1 MNNILLSDVYII
13 NRISIREYFYK
24 IISYFYRDNLMLVNF
39 YINICIKMMEDFL
52 ISYEIYVSDKK
63 KRIKL
68 SVISLSC
75 IIIVVKFCDDNY
87 KISIKEI
94 SKISNIDY
102 RKIVK
107 YENKILR
114 ILDYNVFSYIK

>member
-1 MNNILLSDVYII
+1 MNNLLSDVYII
-13 NRISIREYFYK
+13 NRVSIREYFYK
-24 IISYFYRDNLMLVNF
+24 IISYFYRNNLILVDF

-52 ISYEIYVSDKK
+52 IKYQIYVSNKK

-68 SVISLSC
+68 SIICLSC
-75 IIIVVKFCDDNY
+75 IMIVQKFCDDNY

-94 SKISNIDY
+94 SKISSDINY

>member
-1 MNNILLSDVYII
+1 MNNVLLFDVYII
-13 NRISIREYFYK
+13 NKVSIREYFYK
-24 IISYFYRDNLMLVNF
+24 IISYFYRNNLILVDF

-52 ISYEIYVSDKK
+52 INYEIYVSCKK
-63 KRIKL
+63 RRIKL
-68 SVISLSC
+68 TVISLSC
-75 IIIVVKFCDDNY
+75 IMIVQKFCDDNY